1 MRRGG
6 VPTGTEAFASS
17 PCAIERLEPRTL
29 CAGDAASESSPPLRV
44 TEVYVSG
51 SAWTPQ
57 FLEHLERRGMGLS
70 PFGLRVYSWDSTPAP
85 PVLPWVNL
93 DRVTIRF
100 NSTNMGVDP
109 QDLTVRGARRPVYG
123 FAGFEYSEDPGV
135 RGTATWTLAPDAS
148 FRMWGD
154 RLRLELNGDPP
165 DGVNLSSSPG
175 FFLDGDADGRPGGDF
190 RLEFHVS
197 PGDVITDGTVL
208 PSDLLV
214 VRRHIFRST
223 TEPGSFYQYHHL
235 INIDGTG
242 RIDLRDFVEVRRRCI
257 LRPVSRQFQFA
268 ERATTGRL
276 TGLFGDRRI
285 TTSVTLAALL
295 I

>member
-1 MRRGG
+1 
-6 VPTGTEAFASS
+6 
-17 PCAIERLEPRTL
+17 
-29 CAGDAASESSPPLRV
+29 
-44 TEVYVSG
+44 
-51 SAWTPQ
+51 
-57 FLEHLERRGMGLS
+57 
-70 PFGLRVYSWDSTPAP
+70 
-85 PVLPWVNL
+85 
-93 DRVTIRF
+93 
-100 NSTNMGVDP
+100 
-109 QDLTVRGARRPVYG
+109 
-123 FAGFEYSEDPGV
+123 
-135 RGTATWTLAPDAS
+135 
-148 FRMWGD
+148 MWGD